1 MPEEWREHT
10 FVICAYKESEYLEDC
25 IRSLKKQTIKSEIL
39 MATSTP
45 NDYISGLAEKYQIP
59 LFINEGDSNI
69 AGDWNFAY
77 HQAATPYVT
86 LAHQDDIY
94 QKEYAAHAREMMEKC
109 RTPLIFFCNYYELR
123 WKKLIKDN
131 SLLKVKRYLAA
142 PLALKKAGKSRLVRR
157 RLLGLGN
164 YICCPSVTYAKENL
178 PKTLFKTG
186 FRSNVDWEAWEEVS
200 RLDGSFLYDKAF
212 LMAHRI
218 HEGSETT
225 AVIEETGREEEDYEM
240 LCRFWP
246 KRIAGL
252 LERVYKQG
260 EKSNQTEI
268 NE

>member
-1 MPEEWREHT
+1 MSEVWREHT
-10 FVICAYKESEYLEDC
+10 FVICAYKESDYLEDC
-25 IRSLKKQTIKSEIL
+25 IKSLKKQTIKSDIL

-45 NDYISGLAEKYQIP
+45 NEFIRDLAEKYQIP
-59 LFINEGDSNI
+59 LFVNEGEKGI

-94 QKEYAAHAREMMEKC
+94 QKEYAARVRSMVEKC

-123 WKKLIKDN
+123 GKKLVKDN
-131 SLLKVKRYLAA
+131 SLLKVKRYLAF
-142 PLALKKAGKSRLVRR
+142 PLSLKAAGKSRMVRR

-186 FRSNVDWEAWEEVS
+186 FRSNVDWEAWEEIS
-200 RLDGSFLYDKAF
+200 RLDGSFLYDRAF

-218 HEGSETT
+218 HGGSETT
-225 AVIEETGREEEDYEM
+225 AVIEETGRAGEDYEM

-246 KRIAGL
+246 KSIAGII
-252 LERVYKQG
+252 ERAYKQG

-268 NE
+268 EE